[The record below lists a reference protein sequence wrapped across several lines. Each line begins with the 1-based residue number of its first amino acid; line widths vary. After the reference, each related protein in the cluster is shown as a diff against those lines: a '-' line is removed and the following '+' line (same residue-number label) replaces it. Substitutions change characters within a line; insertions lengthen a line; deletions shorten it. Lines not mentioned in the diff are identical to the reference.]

1 MPSATLQMNWPRV
14 AVPVICSSGRFP
26 MVAHDV
32 GLVYNHPRTMAL
44 HLHDYAGSM
53 WLGRRKVTLRPGDFT
68 LTPAG
73 MLTRYDL
80 DATGHHLCVH
90 VDALETT
97 GEMMRLPLHWRPDT
111 HERWLSERL
120 WDIIHL
126 YRRGETTAA
135 VLARQAAG
143 NALQSLL
150 LWLAATIADGT
161 TRRRKPGRVDG
172 DLGKVRRHL
181 DEHFREPLDVPA
193 LARRFGVS
201 QNYLARRFRGNHG
214 LTLQRYIL
222 SRRIEFARH
231 LLNVTRM
238 PLKAVAIE
246 SGLSNPQYFHRQF
259 RLATGRSPSEER
271 AQAAAHAAATYRPRD

>member
-1 MPSATLQMNWPRV
+1 MHIIWPRV
-14 AVPVICSSGRFP
+14 TVPVIRSGGRFP
-26 MVAHDV
+26 MVAHDAA
-32 GLVYNHPRTMAL
+32 LVYNHPRTTAL
-44 HLHDYAGSM
+44 HVHDYAGSM
-53 WLGRRKVTLRPGDFT
+53 WLGGRKVTLRPGDFT

-73 MLTRYDL
+73 MLSRYDL
-80 DATGHHLCVH
+80 DAPGHHLCVH
-90 VDALETT
+90 FDAIEAT
-97 GEMMRLPLHWRPDT
+97 GETMRLPLHWRPDT
-111 HERWLSERL
+111 HERWLSERF

-126 YRRGETTAA
+126 YRRGETTAE

-150 LWLAATIADGT
+150 LWLAAIMAGGT
-161 TRRRKPGRVDG
+161 ARRRKPGRVDG
-172 DLGKVRRHL
+172 DLGKVRRYL

-193 LARRFGVS
+193 LAQRFGVS
-201 QNYLARRFRGNHG
+201 QNYLARRFRANHG

-231 LLNVTRM
+231 LLNVTGM

-271 AQAAAHAAATYRPRD
+271 ARAMAAADKTDQ

>member
-1 MPSATLQMNWPRV
+1 MHMTWPRV
-14 AVPVICSSGRFP
+14 AVPVIRSSGRFP
-26 MVAHDV
+26 MVAHNV
-32 GLVYNHPRTMAL
+32 ALVYTSPRTVAL
-44 HLHDYAGSM
+44 HLHDYTGWM
-53 WLGRRKVTLRPGDFT
+53 WLGDRKVQLRPGDFT

-73 MLTRYDL
+73 LTSKYDL
-80 DATGHHLCVH
+80 DAAGHHLCVH
-90 VDALETT
+90 FDTMEVSGET
-97 GEMMRLPLHWRPDT
+97 MRLPLHWRPET

-150 LWLAATIADGT
+150 LWLAATMGD
-161 TRRRKPGRVDG
+161 RRPARRMKPGRVDG
-172 DLGKVRRHL
+172 DLGKVRRYL
-181 DEHFREPLDVPA
+181 DEHFRESLDVPA

-201 QNYLARRFRGNHG
+201 QNYLARRFRANHG
-214 LTLQRYIL
+214 LTLQRYVL

-231 LLNVTRM
+231 LLNVTRL

-271 AQAAAHAAATYRPRD
+271 NRALETG